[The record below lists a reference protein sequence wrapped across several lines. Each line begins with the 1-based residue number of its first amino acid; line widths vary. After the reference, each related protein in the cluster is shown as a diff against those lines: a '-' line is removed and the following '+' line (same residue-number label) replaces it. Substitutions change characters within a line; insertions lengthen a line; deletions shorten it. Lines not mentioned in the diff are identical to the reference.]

1 MCKISK
7 SHFCQKG
14 SSNMF
19 GPGRNLV
26 RFYSKRRVGISNIK
40 AQRASMAVASAAK
53 SKQPTSSANTNL
65 ATFIPVAQFPKAPK
79 EVLEKPVE
87 ELYASIGKEPPAT
100 EVDTVEF
107 EIPKKFSK
115 EYQNS
120 LLNQRDIAMM
130 KQLDIMMNTDDEK
143 LILESQ
149 IILGNL
155 YSDRDSFSNFTPE
168 HPLKKS
174 LSGMINL
181 NPHLNDVDDD
191 FLWDLIPPDKLFG
204 SKFFEKEGTFREWE
218 EGLLEEKNKLMDHLK
233 EHEAEISD
241 FLKQFSENKNVVV
254 KKNRRLKLNKSL
266 IKAYKS
272 LKSKDLDIIIDDDS
286 NEIEFEFKKN
296 NKK

>member
-1 MCKISK
+1 
-7 SHFCQKG
+7 
-14 SSNMF
+14 MF
-19 GPGRNLV
+19 RPGLNLV
-26 RFYSKRRVGISNIK
+26 RFYSKRRVGLTQLKQQKASIS
-40 AQRASMAVASAAK
+40 AAVASATKAK
-53 SKQPTSSANTNL
+53 QAKVPAKTNL
-65 ATFIPVAQFPKAPK
+65 ASYIPVTQFPQAPK
-79 EVLEKPVE
+79 ELFNKPTE
-87 ELYASIGKEPPAT
+87 ELYASINEKLPAT
-100 EVDTVEF
+100 ESDTIEF
-107 EIPKKFSK
+107 EIPKKYSK
-115 EYQNS
+115 DYQNS

-168 HPLKKS
+168 HPLKKT

-181 NPHLNDVDDD
+181 NPHLNDVDDE

-204 SKFFEKEGTFREWE
+204 SKFFEDEGTFRDWE
-218 EGLLEEKNKLMDHLK
+218 KGLLEEKTKLIDHLK
-233 EHEAEISD
+233 EHEVEISD

-296 NKK
+296 KK